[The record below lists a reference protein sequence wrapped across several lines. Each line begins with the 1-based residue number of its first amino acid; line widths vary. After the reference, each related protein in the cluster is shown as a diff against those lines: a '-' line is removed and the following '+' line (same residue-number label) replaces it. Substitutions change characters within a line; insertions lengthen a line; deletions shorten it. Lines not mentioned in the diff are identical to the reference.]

1 MVIIQ
6 EENLKNEETHVFIN
20 NSFRDGSLR
29 TSGIDIDAILPPVS
43 RFGSAGAGRAEK
55 RKRVMEEKHC
65 DSLKNIFYTSK
76 REEWRKWLSKNYR
89 TAKEVWFVFPM
100 KETGEESL
108 SYNDAVEEALCFGWI
123 DSTIKHIDKTHR
135 AQHFTPRKKGSAYS
149 RPNIERLIWLE
160 KNNLLMEEIRLEV
173 LELIRAPYV
182 FPDDIIS
189 SIKTDLRVWEN
200 FNSLSDGYKRIRI
213 AYIDAARKRPEEFKK
228 RLENF
233 IAKTHDGKII
243 KGFGGIE
250 KYY

>member
-1 MVIIQ
+1 
-6 EENLKNEETHVFIN
+6 
-20 NSFRDGSLR
+20 
-29 TSGIDIDAILPPVS
+29 
-43 RFGSAGAGRAEK
+43 
-55 RKRVMEEKHC
+55 MEEKHC
-65 DSLKNIFYTSK
+65 DSLKNIFYTSE
-76 REEWRKWLSKNYR
+76 REEWRAWLSKNYR

-108 SYNDAVEEALCFGWI
+108 SYNNAVEEALCFGWI
-123 DSTIKHIDKTHR
+123 DSTIKHIDNTHR

-173 LELIRAPYV
+173 LELIRVPYV
-182 FPDDIIS
+182 FPNDIIS
-189 SIKTDLRVWEN
+189 SIKTDLCTWKN

>member
-1 MVIIQ
+1 
-6 EENLKNEETHVFIN
+6 
-20 NSFRDGSLR
+20 
-29 TSGIDIDAILPPVS
+29 
-43 RFGSAGAGRAEK
+43 
-55 RKRVMEEKHC
+55 MEEKHC

-89 TAKEVWFVFPM
+89 IAKEVWFVFPM

>member
-1 MVIIQ
+1 MKGEGVAEILNEIW
-6 EENLKNEETHVFIN
+6 NEEPFLYLQTDNGPVYSAFK
-20 NSFRDGSLR
+20 NSGKMYNGF
-29 TSGIDIDAILPPVS
+29 
-43 RFGSAGAGRAEK
+43 
-55 RKRVMEEKHC
+55 MEEKRF
-65 DSLKNIFYTSK
+65 DGEVFYTSS
-76 REEWRKWLSKNYR
+76 REEWRTWLLKNYR
-89 TAKEVWFVFPM
+89 TQKEVWFVFPM
-100 KETGEESL
+100 KESGEESL

-123 DSTIKHIDKTHR
+123 DSTIKHIDRTHR

-160 KNNLLMEEIRLEV
+160 KNNLLMDEIRAEV
-173 LELIRAPYV
+173 LPLIRSPYV
-182 FPDDIIS
+182 FPDDIIT
-189 SIKTDLRVWEN
+189 SIKSDLRAWEN
-200 FNSLSDGYKRIRI
+200 FQTLSDGYKRIRV

>member
-1 MVIIQ
+1 
-6 EENLKNEETHVFIN
+6 
-20 NSFRDGSLR
+20 
-29 TSGIDIDAILPPVS
+29 
-43 RFGSAGAGRAEK
+43 
-55 RKRVMEEKHC
+55 MEEKHC

-123 DSTIKHIDKTHR
+123 DSTIKHIDNTHR

-173 LELIRAPYV
+173 LELIRVPYV
-182 FPDDIIS
+182 FPNDIIS
-189 SIKTDLRVWEN
+189 SIKTDLCTWKN

>member
-1 MVIIQ
+1 
-6 EENLKNEETHVFIN
+6 
-20 NSFRDGSLR
+20 
-29 TSGIDIDAILPPVS
+29 
-43 RFGSAGAGRAEK
+43 
-55 RKRVMEEKHC
+55 MEEKHC

-76 REEWRKWLSKNYR
+76 REEWRACLSKNYR

-123 DSTIKHIDKTHR
+123 DSTIKHIDNTHR

-160 KNNLLMEEIRLEV
+160 KNNLLMKEIRLEV

>member
-1 MVIIQ
+1 
-6 EENLKNEETHVFIN
+6 
-20 NSFRDGSLR
+20 
-29 TSGIDIDAILPPVS
+29 
-43 RFGSAGAGRAEK
+43 
-55 RKRVMEEKHC
+55 MEEKHC
-65 DSLKNIFYTSK
+65 NSLKNIFYTSK
-76 REEWRKWLSKNYR
+76 REEWRAWLSKNYR

-123 DSTIKHIDKTHR
+123 DSTIKHIDNTHR

-189 SIKTDLRVWEN
+189 NIKTDLRVWEN

>member
-1 MVIIQ
+1 
-6 EENLKNEETHVFIN
+6 
-20 NSFRDGSLR
+20 
-29 TSGIDIDAILPPVS
+29 
-43 RFGSAGAGRAEK
+43 
-55 RKRVMEEKHC
+55 MEEKHC

-123 DSTIKHIDKTHR
+123 DSTIKHIDRTHR

-189 SIKTDLRVWEN
+189 IIKTDLRTWEN

>member
-1 MVIIQ
+1 
-6 EENLKNEETHVFIN
+6 
-20 NSFRDGSLR
+20 
-29 TSGIDIDAILPPVS
+29 
-43 RFGSAGAGRAEK
+43 
-55 RKRVMEEKHC
+55 MEEKHC

-100 KETGEESL
+100 KETDEESL

-160 KNNLLMEEIRLEV
+160 KNNLLMKEIRLEV

>member
-1 MVIIQ
+1 
-6 EENLKNEETHVFIN
+6 
-20 NSFRDGSLR
+20 
-29 TSGIDIDAILPPVS
+29 
-43 RFGSAGAGRAEK
+43 
-55 RKRVMEEKHC
+55 MEEKHC

-76 REEWRKWLSKNYR
+76 REEWRAWLSKNYR

-108 SYNDAVEEALCFGWI
+108 SYNYAVEEALCFGWI
-123 DSTIKHIDKTHR
+123 DSTIKHIDNTHR

-182 FPDDIIS
+182 FPEDIIS
-189 SIKTDLRVWEN
+189 SIKTDFRTWEN

-213 AYIDAARKRPEEFKK
+213 AYIDAARKRPEVFKK

-233 IAKTHDGKII
+233 IAKTPDGKII